1 MDKLETLRVLEDDLG
16 EVARSRITGSSLYY
30 SARWGEVATRAGH
43 VARQLHLSEP
53 NDVQVADYALN
64 LLGIPN
70 RHVETEL
77 DEMGD
82 WVIYWS

>member
-1 MDKLETLRVLEDDLG
+1 MDKLQTLRVLEDDWG
-16 EVARSRITGSSLYY
+16 VVGKSQMTGRSLYY

-53 NDVQVADYALN
+53 NDVRVADYALN

-77 DEMGD
+77 DEMGN